1 MEILRN
7 WAFLPYYNDLSVE
20 PMQLR
25 VYKRRYAVID
35 SNALIEMME
44 SSFDGVW
51 ITDGEGKV
59 LFANSANASLLG
71 VSKAELEGRTTQQL
85 LDEKIFSNSV
95 ILEVIRQKKQISKIS
110 YNYHTRLTVLA
121 TATPIFDDVGNV
133 KYVFNNVR
141 DITALNELQNSL
153 KSKDTIIQQQ
163 SRQLESMRIRLG
175 EGTII
180 ANSKAF
186 NEVITLAQRVAAFD
200 GATVLILGES
210 GTGKEIISELIVNNS
225 PRKDWPYLQ
234 VNCGAIPENLI
245 ESELFGYEKGAFTGA
260 DNKGHK
266 GLFEAANGGTVFLDE
281 IGDLPLH
288 MQVKLLRVLQQ
299 KKVTRVGGTEPIA
312 LDVRVIAATNR
323 NLEQMVREGTFR
335 EDLYYRLNVVS
346 IFIPPLRERREDI
359 IPLINHFLM
368 VENQKYHTNKSIYSD
383 TIDAFEGY
391 CWPGNVRE
399 LENLLENLGHRFNNP
414 KKIENVLEV
423 LTGHNVQIEE
433 NIEKNKFQVFVM
445 GYVRDLKPVTDFVDK
460 VKPAHLSYKI
470 KMSELIEADVWIY
483 TGICLSEHEFYRI
496 EVE

>member
-1 MEILRN
+1 M
-7 WAFLPYYNDLSVE
+7 
-20 PMQLR
+20 
-25 VYKRRYAVID
+25 ID

-44 SSFDGVW
+44 SSFDGVC
-51 ITDGEGKV
+51 ITDVEGKV

-266 GLFEAANGGTVFLDE
+266 GLF
-281 IGDLPLH
+281 
-288 MQVKLLRVLQQ
+288 
-299 KKVTRVGGTEPIA
+299 
-312 LDVRVIAATNR
+312 
-323 NLEQMVREGTFR
+323 
-335 EDLYYRLNVVS
+335 
-346 IFIPPLRERREDI
+346 
-359 IPLINHFLM
+359 
-368 VENQKYHTNKSIYSD
+368 
-383 TIDAFEGY
+383 
-391 CWPGNVRE
+391 
-399 LENLLENLGHRFNNP
+399 
-414 KKIENVLEV
+414 
-423 LTGHNVQIEE
+423 
-433 NIEKNKFQVFVM
+433 
-445 GYVRDLKPVTDFVDK
+445 
-460 VKPAHLSYKI
+460 
-470 KMSELIEADVWIY
+470 
-483 TGICLSEHEFYRI
+483 
-496 EVE
+496 